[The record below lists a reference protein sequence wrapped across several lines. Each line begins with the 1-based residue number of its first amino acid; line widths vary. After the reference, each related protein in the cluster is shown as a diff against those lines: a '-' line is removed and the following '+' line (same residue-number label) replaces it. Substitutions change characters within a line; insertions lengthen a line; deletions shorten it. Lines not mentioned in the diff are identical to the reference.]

1 MNAKIAT
8 DQGLIEGG
16 LNISNGLITRISSN
30 SQLEKADC
38 TINAHKMILIPGM
51 IDTHV
56 HLRDLKQSNKE
67 TFRTGTEA
75 AAAGGVTSLID
86 MPNNIPPTNT
96 LNALNSKLT
105 ACMKDMLVN
114 VGFYSGLPEN
124 IEEIRRIVKAGVFG
138 FKIYLNNPPA
148 EIKILDKDV
157 LKNIAREIA
166 ASKSRLLFHAEIVN
180 ESATRCAASKSL
192 SDDQITDFLKKHD
205 SEAEIKAVK
214 YILDAIKGLKL
225 KVHLCHITLSDSI
238 EIIKNSPYRDFYSI
252 EVTPHHLLLD
262 SDRIYK
268 LGSIAKTLPPLR
280 NRSQVNALWKKA
292 VDYENADIIAS
303 DHAPHTISEK
313 NMDFKDAPA
322 GIPGLETTLPL
333 LFTEVLEGRLTLNK
347 LLKLICYNPAEIMDI
362 NRRGRIR
369 EGYFADIV
377 LINCKKESRVKP
389 DFFLTKAKYSP
400 FEGFKIKCRV
410 DKTIVNGKIVYE
422 AESGV
427 INNKSA
433 VILKTAAI

>member
-1 MNAKIAT
+1 
-8 DQGLIEGG
+8 
-16 LNISNGLITRISSN
+16 
-30 SQLEKADC
+30 
-38 TINAHKMILIPGM
+38 
-51 IDTHV
+51 

-67 TFRTGTEA
+67 TFRTGTAA

-96 LNALNSKLT
+96 LNALKNKFT
-105 ACMKDMLVN
+105 TCMKDMLVN

-124 IEEIRRIVKAGVFG
+124 IEEIGEIVKAGVFG

-148 EIKILDKDV
+148 EIKILDKQV
-157 LKNIAREIA
+157 LKNIARKIA
-166 ASKSRLLFHAEIVN
+166 ASKSRLLFHAEIIN
-180 ESATRCAASKSL
+180 EEATSPPASTSL
-192 SDDQITDFLKKHD
+192 ADTQIADFLKTHD
-205 SEAEIKAVK
+205 SAAEIKAVK
-214 YILDAIKGLKL
+214 YILDAIRGLEL

-238 EIIKNSPYRDFYSI
+238 EIIKNSSHRNFYSI

-268 LGSIAKTLPPLR
+268 MGSIAKTLPPLR
-280 NRSQVNALWKKA
+280 SRSQVNALWKTA
-292 VDYENADIIAS
+292 IDYENADIIAS
-303 DHAPHTISEK
+303 DHAPHEIMEK
-313 NMDFKDAPA
+313 NVDFKDAPA
-322 GIPGLETTLPL
+322 GIPGLETTIPL
-333 LFTEVLEGRLTLNK
+333 LFTEVLEGRLALNK
-347 LLKLICYNPAEIMDI
+347 LLKLICYNPAEIMNI

-377 LINCKKESRVKP
+377 LLDCEKESRIKP

-422 AESGV
+422 ADTGV
-427 INNKSA
+427 IDNESA
-433 VILKTAAI
+433 VILKPATI